1 MTQET
6 KYLLLV
12 IQLEGEATVEIHNS
26 LEEAKESFKN
36 ETSTNAS
43 EYNIGVALYD
53 FNKSTRF
60 SRGSYGFDGDPIE
73 EWENPNY

>member
-12 IQLEGEATVEIHNS
+12 IQLEGEAKVEIHNS
-26 LEEAKESFKN
+26 LKEAKESFEE
-36 ETSTNAS
+36 ETSTNSS

-53 FNKSTRF
+53 LDKSTRF
-60 SRGSYGFDGDPIE
+60 GRGSYGFEGDPIK
-73 EWENPNY
+73 EWENSNY